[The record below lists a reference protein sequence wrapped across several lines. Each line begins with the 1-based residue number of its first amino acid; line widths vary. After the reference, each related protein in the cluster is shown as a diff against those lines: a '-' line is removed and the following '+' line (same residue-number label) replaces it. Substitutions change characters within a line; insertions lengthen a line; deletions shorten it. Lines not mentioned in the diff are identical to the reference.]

1 VTDRGSLDRVVRS
14 IAGESGGTTYGRR
27 ADGRQ
32 AVVSAGDGFEALTGY
47 DPGTVGSDERGWLD
61 LVAPEDRDDVRA
73 ATAEAT
79 PGDHIERTY
88 RIERDDGETRWVRD
102 RFTVAEADGL
112 VEGVVFDV
120 TGDVASEDSRDDADG
135 QNASPARPDDAAL
148 LDAIFDSIPVHLFVK
163 DTEGVHIRASDYF
176 ENRDELVGNTDLEIE
191 SVSEDH
197 AVRGYED
204 DLRVIEEGEPILDKE
219 EYLPQRDQWNLT
231 SKVPL
236 RDEDGRESCSDSRAN
251 QNAARSDDA
260 GERDAS
266 SEPSRPDG
274 REDAEAQSASSPLS
288 TSSHEDGEI
297 VGLIGV
303 ARDITERK
311 RAKEE
316 LRHKTERLEE
326 FADVLSHDIRNPLTV
341 ANGHLELAEM
351 TGETEHVDEVRSAL
365 ERADAI
371 IDDVYALSRHGEAD
385 LDPEPVSLNTICHGA
400 AHSVSAP
407 RADVS
412 FPADVKISADR
423 SQLRRLLENL
433 FKNAVQHGRAD
444 VSIDVSIIAGDDPPT
459 GDEQSGDDPTT
470 IGFAVEDDGPGIPES
485 EREQVFE
492 TNYTTHEDGTGF
504 GLAIVE
510 EIAAGHGWDVALTE
524 GSAGGGERSDGSR
537 SSEDERSESS
547 GARFEFTGVE
557 RAE

>member
-1 VTDRGSLDRVVRS
+1 VTDCGSLDRVVRS

-251 QNAARSDDA
+251 QNAQRSDDA
-260 GERDAS
+260 GKRDAS

-274 REDAEAQSASSPLS
+274 REDAEAQSASSPRS

-297 VGLIGV
+297 VGLIGITQ
-303 ARDITERK
+303 DITDRK
-311 RAKEE
+311 RTRRE
-316 LRHKTERLEE
+316 LQRKTERLAE
-326 FADVLSHDIRNPLTV
+326 FADVV
-341 ANGHLELAEM
+341 ANDVRDPLAVARERIGQAREDDAPGAHLDAVA
-351 TGETEHVDEVRSAL
+351 GAID
-365 ERADAI
+365 RADAVV
-371 IDDVYALSRHGEAD
+371 DDVVALSQHGRGEIE
-385 LDPEPVSLNTICHGA
+385 PSPVSLLSVARTAWRNVETREA
-400 AHSVSAP
+400 AFESPEANVT
-407 RADVS
+407 
-412 FPADVKISADR
+412 ISADR
-423 SQLRRLLENL
+423 SQLRQLLERL
-433 FKNAVQHGRAD
+433 FSNAVQHG
-444 VSIDVSIIAGDDPPT
+444 GDDVTVTLRPIPWEECSDRSQSP
-459 GDEQSGDDPTT
+459 DERRCG
-470 IGFAVEDDGPGIPES
+470 GFAVADDGDGVPED
-485 EREQVFE
+485 ERDRVFE
-492 TNYTTHEDGTGF
+492 TAYTGGEAGTGV
-504 GLAIVE
+504 GLSIVE
-510 EIAAGHGWDVALTE
+510 EIADAHGWSVRVT
-524 GSAGGGERSDGSR
+524 DGNR
-537 SSEDERSESS
+537 E
-547 GARFEFTGVE
+547 GARFEITGVE
-557 RAE
+557 RVEARDGTARTGH

>member
-1 VTDRGSLDRVVRS
+1 MNEQDLDGVLDRLVEAAPGVSYRRRVGDGQPLET
-14 IAGESGGTTYGRR
+14 ASGGCV
-27 ADGRQ
+27 D
-32 AVVSAGDGFEALTGY
+32 LTGY
-47 DPGTVGSDERGWLD
+47 DADALGGDGRGWLD
-61 LVAPEDRDDVRA
+61 VVHPDDRA
-73 ATAEAT
+73 ALEEAT
-79 PGDHIERTY
+79 RALEAGECIDVTY
-88 RIERDDGETRWVRD
+88 RLLASDREHVWGRD
-102 RFTVAEADGL
+102 RATATDDDSTVLD
-112 VEGVVFDV
+112 GVVFDV
-120 TGDVASEDSRDDADG
+120 TEEVERERDLEADSE
-135 QNASPARPDDAAL
+135 L
-148 LDAIFDSIPVHLFVK
+148 LDAIFESIPVHLFVK
-163 DTEGVHIRASDYF
+163 DEDGAHVRVSDQLAKGESF
-176 ENRDELVGNTDLEIE
+176 LGKTDPELSDNE
-191 SVSEDH
+191 SEH
-197 AVRGYED
+197 ARKALED

-219 EYLPQRDQWNLT
+219 EYQPALDQWNLT

-236 RDEDGRESCSDSRAN
+236 RDEDGRESRSDSRAN
-251 QNAARSDDA
+251 QNAQRSDDA

-274 REDAEAQSASSPLS
+274 REDAEAQSASSPRS

-316 LRHKTERLEE
+316 LRRKTERLEE

-492 TNYTTHEDGTGF
+492 TNYTTHEDGTGY
-504 GLAIVE
+504 GLSIVAE
-510 EIAAGHGWDVALTE
+510 VADAHGWAVTVAE
-524 GSAGGGERSDGSR
+524 GSAGGGERPDGSR